1 LTAGQQERLP
11 AGGGHVDGAVEG
23 LPAFRW
29 QFVEAVNDWA
39 GPAGH
44 DQGAEPGAWLP
55 HSPLQSPGE
64 HPMTRT
70 PQQPR
75 DPEPY
80 RTRITL
86 AVITGILAGTTRALT
101 SWLIDHLTTGN

>member
-1 LTAGQQERLP
+1 
-11 AGGGHVDGAVEG
+11 
-23 LPAFRW
+23 
-29 QFVEAVNDWA
+29 
-39 GPAGH
+39 
-44 DQGAEPGAWLP
+44 
-55 HSPLQSPGE
+55 
-64 HPMTRT
+64 MTRS

-86 AVITGILAGTTRALT
+86 AVITGILGGTTRALT